1 MMLTRLKFAAAALM
15 LTAAPAAAEL
25 ELSLYL
31 GIQSAYSDTDSV
43 RLPGAAAPVNRDI
56 NWKVKP
62 FDNPLYYGGRATW
75 WTQSNLG
82 FGIEGTHA
90 KAIAEPADRAALGV
104 DKLEFTD
111 GHNIITAN
119 VMKRWPGAFQK
130 TPKFTPYVGAG
141 VGVAIPHVDIKVTG
155 AASRTFDFEATGP
168 ALRGIAGMK
177 YAINDKWA
185 LFGEYQITWSDNDA
199 TIDPDSAVP
208 GQTAGKLKTE
218 LVTHAINVGVS
229 YSF

>member
-1 MMLTRLKFAAAALM
+1 MLDSIKVAAAALM
-15 LTAAPAAAEL
+15 LMATPAAAEL

-31 GIQSAYSDTDSV
+31 GTQSAHSDSDSV
-43 RLPGAAAPVNRDI
+43 RLPGAATPVSRDI
-56 NWKVKP
+56 DWRVKP

-75 WTQSNLG
+75 WMQSDFG

-90 KAIAEPADRAALGV
+90 KAIASASDRAALGV

-119 VMKRWPGAFQK
+119 VMKRFPGAFAK
-130 TPKFTPYVGAG
+130 TPRFTPYVGAG

-155 AASRTFDFEATGP
+155 ATGRTFDFEATGP
-168 ALRGIAGMK
+168 ALRGIAGLK
-177 YAINDKWA
+177 YAITDKWA

-199 TIDPDSAVP
+199 TIDPDPTVAGQSA
-208 GQTAGKLKTE
+208 GELKTE
-218 LVTHAINVGVS
+218 LVTHAVNVGIS

>member
-1 MMLTRLKFAAAALM
+1 MLERLKLGAAALL

-31 GIQSAYSDTDSV
+31 GVQSAHSDTDSV
-43 RLPGAAAPVNRDI
+43 RLPGQARQSRDI
-56 NWKVKP
+56 DWRVKP

-75 WTQSNLG
+75 WTQSDFG

-90 KAIAEPADRAALGV
+90 KAIAKAADRAALGV
-104 DKLEFTD
+104 DRLEFTD

-119 VMKRWPGAFQK
+119 VMKRFPGAFAK

-141 VGVAIPHVDIKVTG
+141 VGVAIPHVDVKVTG
-155 AASRTFDFEATGP
+155 AANRTHDFETTGP
-168 ALRGIAGMK
+168 ALRGIAGLK
-177 YAINDKWA
+177 YALNDKWS

-199 TIDPDSAVP
+199 TIDPDP
-208 GQTAGKLKTE
+208 GETPGKLKTE
-218 LVTHAINVGVS
+218 LVTHAINVGIS